1 MSGSAGTPV
10 RIEVVDILG
19 SGSCPLGLERGR
31 VWEVR
36 DGFLPERM
44 CSSAWTAIQHYV
56 FALRSGGAMP
66 WDGSRRLRACCPDSA
81 DPVVFEIAA
90 VEG

>member
-1 MSGSAGTPV
+1 MSGSVGTPV

-19 SGSCPLGLERGR
+19 GGSCPLGFERGR

-36 DGFLPERM
+36 DGFVPEGV

-56 FALRSGGAMP
+56 FALRSGGTMP
-66 WDGSRRLRACCPDSA
+66 WNGTRELEACCPDSA
-81 DPVVFEIAA
+81 NPVVFKMS
-90 VEG
+90 VGDR